1 MATIT
6 HEKALELIKAI
17 VREERSQFAA
27 AKRLDI
33 RPAYLSDILS
43 GKRGI
48 SENVARK
55 LGYRRVIVY
64 EEESRPRKT
73 G

>member
-6 HEKALELIKAI
+6 YEKALELIKKI
-17 VREERSQFAA
+17 VCEEQSQFVA

-48 SENVARK
+48 SDNVARK

-64 EEESRPRKT
+64 EYEEEK
-73 G
+73 